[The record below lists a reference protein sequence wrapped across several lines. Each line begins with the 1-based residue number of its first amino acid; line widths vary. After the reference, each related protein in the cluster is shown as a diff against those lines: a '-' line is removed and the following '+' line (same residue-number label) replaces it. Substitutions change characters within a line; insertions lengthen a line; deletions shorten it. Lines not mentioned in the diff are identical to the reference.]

1 MRDFLLY
8 SLIVIL
14 VVEVTYL
21 TIPKR
26 KQVKVLAEQTVF
38 IPSPTPSP
46 TVLPTP
52 TLTPSPT
59 IVPTPKPTPI
69 KTPSPIPQP
78 RYTSQQI
85 NGFIDRFAGQYG
97 VDPNVL
103 RHMAIC
109 ESGFNPN
116 AYQSGYAGL
125 FQFGSVTWKNLR
137 IKIGEDPNP
146 DLRYNAEEA
155 VQTAAYAISQ
165 GKSAL
170 WPNCHA

>member
-1 MRDFLLY
+1 MH

-14 VVEVTYL
+14 AVEIVYL
-21 TIPKR
+21 ALPK
-26 KQVKVLAEQTVF
+26 KSQVKVLAEQTTF
-38 IPSPTPSP
+38 APNPTAFPSATPSPTP
-46 TVLPTP
+46 TPTP
-52 TLTPSPT
+52 APT
-59 IVPTPKPTPI
+59 IKPTPKPTPAR
-69 KTPSPIPQP
+69 TPTPVPQQKF
-78 RYTSQQI
+78 TSQEI

-109 ESGFNPN
+109 ESGFNPS
-116 AYQSGYAGL
+116 AYYSGYAGL
-125 FQFGSVTWKNLR
+125 FQFGAVTWKNLR
-137 IKIGEDPNP
+137 AKIGEDPNP

-165 GKSAL
+165 GKAGL